1 MARKRFWN
9 APAVIMVKR
18 ITLNQLRQYWD
29 VGYLFRIG
37 ACVVLAPKIPF
48 SVSQFSFDSQGQGLV
63 LKGFIDFFSAF

>member
-9 APAVIMVKR
+9 APAVIIVKR
-18 ITLNQLRQYWD
+18 ITLNPLCQYWD

-48 SVSQFSFDSQGQGLV
+48 SVSQFSFDSQVKGLI
-63 LKGFIDFFSAF
+63 LKSFIDFSAF